1 MELDHPR
8 AYGCALGWFLS
19 DRKDKKNFLSDKKR
33 DHKGHTSLISTG
45 TFLLCCVFVR
55 KTQHNDAY

>member
-19 DRKDKKNFLSDKKR
+19 DRKVKKNFLSDKKR
-33 DHKGHTSLISTG
+33 DHKGHTSLIGTG
-45 TFLLCCVFVR
+45 TFLLYRIFIG
-55 KTQHNDAY
+55 KTQYNDAY